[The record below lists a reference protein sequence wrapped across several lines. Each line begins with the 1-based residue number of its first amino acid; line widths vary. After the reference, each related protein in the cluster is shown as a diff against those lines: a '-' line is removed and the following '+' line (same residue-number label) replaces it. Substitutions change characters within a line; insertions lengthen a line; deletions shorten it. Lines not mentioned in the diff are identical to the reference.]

1 MNPAIVGAVIIGGIA
16 LLSRNKAQASSVTT
30 DAGDVEAE
38 VKRIVAESKEIVQ
51 GKRDA
56 YSDDPSTKVSA
67 REAAE
72 RTKAVI
78 DRVKANTHNTSK
90 AAEDALA
97 IEAARLAAKQE
108 RDGREAARAYGQHRV
123 EQGSPVAP
131 APRPAPIF
139 ATKPKPIGKNTTAP
153 DGRRPEGYDATKAKN
168 AAEGLARHI
177 KKTNY
182 NYERKALQ
190 AWQRAAG
197 IAQDGVYG
205 PTAANALKYF
215 TALAPKKLFA
225 KGKDG
230 KPYANVPYPPPNW
243 S

>member
-16 LLSRNKAQASSVTT
+16 LLSRNKAQASVP
-30 DAGDVEAE
+30 DADDVQAD
-38 VKRIVAESKEIVQ
+38 VKRIIAESKEIVQ

-56 YSDDPSTKVSA
+56 YSDDPAKKVSP
-67 REAAE
+67 RDAAE

-78 DRVKANTHNTSK
+78 DKVKANTANTSK
-90 AAEDALA
+90 AAEEALA

-108 RDGREAARAYGQHRV
+108 NGV
-123 EQGSPVAP
+123 KPSPSP
-131 APRPAPIF
+131 PRPAPIF
-139 ATKPKPIGKNTTAP
+139 ATKPAPVKTTTAP
-153 DGRRPEGYDATKAKN
+153 DRRPDGYDATKAKN
-168 AAEGLARHI
+168 AAEGLAKHI
-177 KKTNY
+177 KKSNY

-190 AWQRAAG
+190 AWQKVAG

-205 PTAANALKYF
+205 PTSANALKYF
-215 TALAPKKLFA
+215 TPLAPKKLFA

-230 KPYANVPYPPPNW
+230 KAYANVPYPPPNW